1 MPANWL
7 GRLLWAAYLFLWV
20 GGVGTHIVQG
30 STPPD
35 MAWAAPVFLALAA
48 VFLALAA
55 VIAIRSEWPRWREIA
70 LAAGVGLLAE
80 AVGVATGYPFGSYTY
95 TSVLAPALLG
105 VPIVVVG
112 AWMILFLYVRE
123 MRVGVILSAAA
134 MAAIDLVIDPLA
146 ANTLGFWHWQ
156 IGGPYYGVP
165 LLNFAG
171 WFAVSIPIFFFA
183 PKLFPPNRQAVW
195 LGTSILLFFTALAVV
210 HAFFVPALI
219 GALLA
224 GTGYFWSTRYK
235 TQ

>member
-1 MPANWL
+1 MPTDWV
-7 GRLLWAAYLFLWV
+7 GRLLWAAYLFLWI

-30 STPPD
+30 GTPPN

-48 VFLALAA
+48 V
-55 VIAIRSEWPRWREIA
+55 IAIRNEWPRWREIA

-123 MRVGVILSAAA
+123 MRIGVVLSATS

-156 IGGPYYGVP
+156 FGGPYYGVP

-171 WFAVSIPIFFFA
+171 WFAVSLLIFYFA
-183 PKLFPPNRQAVW
+183 PRLSVPNREAVW
-195 LGTSILLFFTALAVV
+195 LGTSILLFFVALAVI
-210 HAFFVPALI
+210 HAFFVPALF
-219 GALLA
+219 GAVLA
-224 GTGYFWSTRYK
+224 GSGYLRVTRSK
-235 TQ
+235 TS